1 MKKVKITEKFVYF
14 YHGIFSNWFPLPA
27 DYNEIRFS
35 SSEHLFM
42 YLKAMFFNDDVKA
55 KEIIQAPDYRTAK
68 KLGRKVSGFNQESW
82 EQVREDMM
90 YEALK
95 AKFDSNEDFRQ
106 ALLSKDFMGK
116 TFVEA
121 SPYDNIWGIGIS
133 VKDAFEGKE
142 WKGNNLL
149 GKLLTKLRDEELKKI
164 K

>member
-14 YHGIFSNWFPLPA
+14 YPGIFSNWSPYPA
-27 DYNEIRFS
+27 DYNEIRFP

-42 YLKAMFFNDDVKA
+42 YLKAIFFNDEVKA
-55 KEIIQAPDYRTAK
+55 MKIIQAPDYRTAK
-68 KLGRKVSGFNQESW
+68 KLGSKVSGFDEERW
-82 EQVREDMM
+82 KQVREDMM
-90 YEALK
+90 YKALK
-95 AKFDSNEDFRQ
+95 AKFDTNEDFRQ
-106 ALLSKDFMGK
+106 ALLSPQFHGK

-121 SPYDNIWGIGIS
+121 SKYDNIWGIGIS

-149 GKLLTKLRDEELKKI
+149 GKVLTQLRDDEIKKI